1 MEQIQLV
8 IDDLIKKGI
17 VSKQQFESAREES
30 KNKGLPI
37 NKVLISKGI
46 VKEKDIASVISE
58 RLGIPF
64 MDLSDYLIDAD
75 VIKLVPESIAQRYK
89 LIPLFKI
96 GQTLT
101 VAMAD
106 PQDIN
111 AMDQVRLKS
120 GCEIDAVLATETD
133 IKNAM
138 DQYYGTSGGVEEVIK
153 QMNEVKRSASVA
165 PASDK
170 ELAKMAE
177 DAPVVKLV
185 NMIIIQAV
193 TEKASDIHIEP
204 DEKVLRVRYRV
215 DGILHEVPKPPKDLE
230 AAIISRVKVL
240 ASMDIAERRKPQD
253 GRIMMKM
260 QGKDIDMRVSCFPT
274 VYGENIVIR
283 LLDKT
288 SLLLGLS
295 ELGMRPEMHKT
306 FDKII
311 RKPFGIMLVT
321 GPTGSG
327 KTTTLYAALNTIN
340 SEEKNIITIEDPV
353 EYQISMI
360 RQTQVNPKAE
370 LTFASGLRSILRQD
384 PDVIMVGEIRDSE
397 TAEIATQAALT
408 GHLVFSTL
416 HTNDASGA
424 ITRLA
429 DMGIEPF
436 LISDA
441 VIGVLAQRLVRVICP
456 KCKEKLVPT
465 DATLKDL
472 KLKRSDDL
480 ALYHGKGCAKCKD
493 TGYVG
498 RVGIY
503 ELLIIDDEL
512 RKLIIA
518 KAPADQI
525 KAKAVELGMKTL
537 YEDGIAKALEG
548 ITSVEEVLRV
558 ASEE

>member
-153 QMNEVKRSASVA
+153 QMNEVKRSAPVA

-295 ELGMRPEMHKT
+295 ELGMRPEMHKA

>member
-503 ELLIIDDEL
+503 ELLVIDDEL

-558 ASEE
+558 AREE

>member
-17 VSKQQFESAREES
+17 VSKQQVESAREES

-46 VKEKDIASVISE
+46 VKEKDIANVISE

-153 QMNEVKRSASVA
+153 QMNEVKRSAPVA

-295 ELGMRPEMHKT
+295 ELGMRPEMHKA

-537 YEDGIAKALEG
+537 YEDGIVKALEG

>member
-17 VSKQQFESAREES
+17 VSKQQVESAREES

-46 VKEKDIASVISE
+46 VKEKDIANVISE

-295 ELGMRPEMHKT
+295 ELGMRPEMHKA

-472 KLKRSDDL
+472 KLERSDDL
-480 ALYHGKGCAKCKD
+480 ALYHGKGCVKCKD

-503 ELLIIDDEL
+503 ELLVIDDEL

-558 ASEE
+558 AQEE

>member
-153 QMNEVKRSASVA
+153 QMNEVKRSALVA

>member
-295 ELGMRPEMHKT
+295 ELGMRPEMHKA

-503 ELLIIDDEL
+503 ELLVIDDEL

-525 KAKAVELGMKTL
+525 KAKAVEMGMKTL
-537 YEDGIAKALEG
+537 YEDGIAKALAG

-558 ASEE
+558 AREE

>member
-111 AMDQVRLKS
+111 ALDQVRLKS

-153 QMNEVKRSASVA
+153 QMNEVKRSAPVA

-472 KLKRSDDL
+472 KLERSDDL
-480 ALYHGKGCAKCKD
+480 ALYHGKGCVKCKD

-503 ELLIIDDEL
+503 ELLVIDDEL

-525 KAKAVELGMKTL
+525 KAKAVEMGMKTL
-537 YEDGIAKALEG
+537 YEDGIAKALAG

-558 ASEE
+558 AREE

>member
-1 MEQIQLV
+1 MEQMQLV

-17 VSKQQFESAREES
+17 VSKQQLESAQEES
-30 KNKGLPI
+30 KKRGLPI

-46 VKEKDIASVISE
+46 IKEKDIATVISE

-64 MDLSDYLIDAD
+64 MDLSDYLIDSA
-75 VIKLVPESIAQRYK
+75 VIKLVPEPIAQRYK

-101 VAMAD
+101 VAMTD

-120 GCEIDAVLATETD
+120 ECEVDSVLATETD
-133 IKNAM
+133 IKSAI

-153 QMNEVKRSASVA
+153 QMNEVTRSAPTV

-177 DAPVVKLV
+177 DGPVVKLV

-193 TEKASDIHIEP
+193 KEKASDIHIEP

-253 GRIMMKM
+253 GRIIMKM
-260 QGKDIDMRVSCFPT
+260 QSKDIDMRVSSFPT

-283 LLDKT
+283 LLDAS

-295 ELGMRPEMHKT
+295 ELGMSAEMHKE
-306 FDKII
+306 FDKLI

-327 KTTTLYAALNTIN
+327 KTTTLYAALNAIN

-384 PDVIMVGEIRDSE
+384 PDIIMVGEIRDSE

-472 KLKRSDDL
+472 KLERSDDL

-493 TGYVG
+493 TGYAG

-537 YEDGIAKALEG
+537 YEDGIAKALAG
-548 ITSVEEVLRV
+548 ITSLEEVLRV
-558 ASEE
+558 ASEK

>member
-1 MEQIQLV
+1 
-8 IDDLIKKGI
+8 
-17 VSKQQFESAREES
+17 
-30 KNKGLPI
+30 
-37 NKVLISKGI
+37 
-46 VKEKDIASVISE
+46 
-58 RLGIPF
+58 

-153 QMNEVKRSASVA
+153 QMNEVKRSAPVA

-295 ELGMRPEMHKT
+295 ELGMRPEMHKAFEQNNKKT
-306 FDKII
+306 FWHHACYGPY
-311 RKPFGIMLVT
+311 RK
-321 GPTGSG
+321 
-327 KTTTLYAALNTIN
+327 
-340 SEEKNIITIEDPV
+340 
-353 EYQISMI
+353 
-360 RQTQVNPKAE
+360 R
-370 LTFASGLRSILRQD
+370 
-384 PDVIMVGEIRDSE
+384 
-397 TAEIATQAALT
+397 
-408 GHLVFSTL
+408 
-416 HTNDASGA
+416 
-424 ITRLA
+424 
-429 DMGIEPF
+429 
-436 LISDA
+436 
-441 VIGVLAQRLVRVICP
+441 
-456 KCKEKLVPT
+456 
-465 DATLKDL
+465 
-472 KLKRSDDL
+472 
-480 ALYHGKGCAKCKD
+480 
-493 TGYVG
+493 
-498 RVGIY
+498 
-503 ELLIIDDEL
+503 
-512 RKLIIA
+512 
-518 KAPADQI
+518 
-525 KAKAVELGMKTL
+525 
-537 YEDGIAKALEG
+537 
-548 ITSVEEVLRV
+548 
-558 ASEE
+558 

>member
-1 MEQIQLV
+1 MEQMQLV

-30 KNKGLPI
+30 KNKGLSI

-46 VKEKDIASVISE
+46 VKEKDIANVISE

-64 MDLSDYLIDAD
+64 MDLSDYLIDAT
-75 VIKLVPESIAQRYK
+75 VIKLIPESIAQRYK
-89 LIPLFKI
+89 LMPLFKI

-120 GCEIDAVLATETD
+120 GCEIDAVLATEAD

-138 DQYYGTSGGVEEVIK
+138 DQYYGASGGVEEVIK
-153 QMNEVKRSASVA
+153 QMNEVKRSASTS

-185 NMIIIQAV
+185 NMIIIQALK
-193 TEKASDIHIEP
+193 EKASDIHIEP
-204 DEKVLRVRYRV
+204 DEKVLRIRYRV

-253 GRIMMKM
+253 GRIIMKM
-260 QGKDIDMRVSCFPT
+260 QGKDIDMRVSSFPT

-295 ELGMRPEMHKT
+295 ELGMRPEMHKE
-306 FDKII
+306 FDKLI

-327 KTTTLYAALNTIN
+327 KTTTLYAALNAIN
-340 SEEKNIITIEDPV
+340 SQEKNIITIEDPV

-384 PDVIMVGEIRDSE
+384 PDIIMVGEIRDSE

-456 KCKEKLVPT
+456 KCKEKIVPT
-465 DATLKDL
+465 DATLKEL
-472 KLKRSDDL
+472 KLERSDDL

-493 TGYVG
+493 TGYAG

-525 KAKAVELGMKTL
+525 RAKAVEIGMKTL
-537 YEDGIAKALEG
+537 YEDGIVKALAG
-548 ITSVEEVLRV
+548 ITSLEEVLRV
-558 ASEE
+558 AQEE

>member
-101 VAMAD
+101 VAMVD

-295 ELGMRPEMHKT
+295 ELGMRPEMHKA

-472 KLKRSDDL
+472 KLERSDDL
-480 ALYHGKGCAKCKD
+480 ALYHGKGCVKCKD

-503 ELLIIDDEL
+503 ELLVIDDEL

-525 KAKAVELGMKTL
+525 KAKAVEMGMKTL
-537 YEDGIAKALEG
+537 YEDGIAKALAG

-558 ASEE
+558 AREE

>member
-153 QMNEVKRSASVA
+153 QMNEVKRSAPVA

-295 ELGMRPEMHKT
+295 ELGMRPEMHKA

-537 YEDGIAKALEG
+537 YEDGIVKALEG

>member
-153 QMNEVKRSASVA
+153 QMNEVKRSAPVA

-472 KLKRSDDL
+472 KLERSDDL
-480 ALYHGKGCAKCKD
+480 ALYHGKGCVKCKD

-503 ELLIIDDEL
+503 ELLVIDDEL

-525 KAKAVELGMKTL
+525 KAKAVEMGMKTL
-537 YEDGIAKALEG
+537 YEDGIAKALAG

-558 ASEE
+558 AREE

>member
-46 VKEKDIASVISE
+46 VKEKDIANVISE

-153 QMNEVKRSASVA
+153 QMNEVKRSAPVA

-295 ELGMRPEMHKT
+295 ELGMRPEMHKA

>member
-472 KLKRSDDL
+472 KLERSDDL
-480 ALYHGKGCAKCKD
+480 ALYHGKGCVKCKD

-503 ELLIIDDEL
+503 ELLVIDDEL

-525 KAKAVELGMKTL
+525 KAKAVEMGMKTL
-537 YEDGIAKALEG
+537 YEDGIAKALAG

-558 ASEE
+558 AREE

>member
-1 MEQIQLV
+1 
-8 IDDLIKKGI
+8 
-17 VSKQQFESAREES
+17 
-30 KNKGLPI
+30 
-37 NKVLISKGI
+37 
-46 VKEKDIASVISE
+46 
-58 RLGIPF
+58 
-64 MDLSDYLIDAD
+64 
-75 VIKLVPESIAQRYK
+75 
-89 LIPLFKI
+89 
-96 GQTLT
+96 
-101 VAMAD
+101 
-106 PQDIN
+106 
-111 AMDQVRLKS
+111 
-120 GCEIDAVLATETD
+120 
-133 IKNAM
+133 
-138 DQYYGTSGGVEEVIK
+138 
-153 QMNEVKRSASVA
+153 
-165 PASDK
+165 
-170 ELAKMAE
+170 
-177 DAPVVKLV
+177 
-185 NMIIIQAV
+185 
-193 TEKASDIHIEP
+193 
-204 DEKVLRVRYRV
+204 
-215 DGILHEVPKPPKDLE
+215 
-230 AAIISRVKVL
+230 
-240 ASMDIAERRKPQD
+240 
-253 GRIMMKM
+253 
-260 QGKDIDMRVSCFPT
+260 
-274 VYGENIVIR
+274 
-283 LLDKT
+283 
-288 SLLLGLS
+288 
-295 ELGMRPEMHKT
+295 
-306 FDKII
+306 
-311 RKPFGIMLVT
+311 
-321 GPTGSG
+321 
-327 KTTTLYAALNTIN
+327 
-340 SEEKNIITIEDPV
+340 
-353 EYQISMI
+353 
-360 RQTQVNPKAE
+360 
-370 LTFASGLRSILRQD
+370 
-384 PDVIMVGEIRDSE
+384 MVGEIRDSE

>member
-295 ELGMRPEMHKT
+295 ELGMRPEMHKA

>member
-295 ELGMRPEMHKT
+295 ELGMRPEMHKA

-503 ELLIIDDEL
+503 ELLVIDDEL

>member
-153 QMNEVKRSASVA
+153 QMNEVKRSAPVA